1 MGAQIGLGV
10 LLVAV
15 VYIGTLT
22 GFLTRPHVA
31 VAATVVLFALIPTL
45 KVFLGDWVGSV
56 KDLVVIAAV
65 SGGIVLYVFEG
76 RRPDRWVLG
85 LVGLV
90 LGLYL
95 VNVGGGHNIAWAQGL
110 RLVAEPLLLLLVG
123 FMLPEPRRTF
133 RWALGAL
140 IAVACVVAVYG
151 LIQQWP
157 PFQHNLQA
165 WGYTFDQQLRTI
177 NGQLRSFGTFD
188 DSFAYAA
195 FLLFAI
201 AAVVFWVRRGMVAWG
216 LGTLLLAGL
225 LFSYVRTSALIL
237 VAFGGLLL
245 ARWGRLPSGALIM
258 AATAVGGVLVLA
270 SASGSE
276 TKTIPLRTTHGTF
289 TRTTQTGNLVLNG
302 RISAWQ
308 AALGDNPGEWLFGRG
323 VGKVGT
329 AAARAKYSIAPPTS
343 SNGDPTA
350 STQAVDS
357 GYLATIADIGI
368 LGLAVLLILFARLFF
383 LSGRAAA
390 RGLDAGW
397 VALALLACLLL
408 DALTRAS
415 FTGFPTAFLGLL
427 LVGIALAAA
436 RDEASSGTPPAARAR
451 N

>member
-1 MGAQIGLGV
+1 
-10 LLVAV
+10 
-15 VYIGTLT
+15 
-22 GFLTRPHVA
+22 
-31 VAATVVLFALIPTL
+31 
-45 KVFLGDWVGSV
+45 
-56 KDLVVIAAV
+56 
-65 SGGIVLYVFEG
+65 
-76 RRPDRWVLG
+76 
-85 LVGLV
+85 
-90 LGLYL
+90 
-95 VNVGGGHNIAWAQGL
+95 
-110 RLVAEPLLLLLVG
+110 
-123 FMLPEPRRTF
+123 
-133 RWALGAL
+133 
-140 IAVACVVAVYG
+140 VAVYG

-165 WGYTFDQQLRTI
+165 WGYTFNQQLRTI

-436 RDEASSGTPPAARAR
+436 RDEGSTGSPPAARAPS
-451 N
+451 